1 MATVAASP
9 AAPFAETVR
18 SAAAD
23 AAPLLAT
30 VPAAVGSAEFAPSLA
45 VTLGRLARD
54 GVQEAR
60 LQLHPA
66 EMGPID
72 VRIALDGTQARI
84 DFVADVAATRS
95 AIESGLPELA
105 SALRESGLTLAGG
118 GVFQQPRRHD
128 AQPQQAAPGAPHG
141 TRSAGNERDGG
152 SGTAPMPAATARA
165 ARGVVDLYA

>member
-1 MATVAASP
+1 MAP
-9 AAPFAETVR
+9 G
-18 SAAAD
+18 
-23 AAPLLAT
+23 AAPLAAT
-30 VPAAVGSAEFAPSLA
+30 FADPAGSPAGAAAPLHASVPAAVGSAEFAPSLA
-45 VTLGRLARD
+45 ITLGRLARD

-72 VRIALDGTQARI
+72 VRIALDGTRARI

-128 AQPQQAAPGAPHG
+128 AQPQQAAPGTP
-141 TRSAGNERDGG
+141 AGARNAGSERDSG
-152 SGTAPMPAATARA
+152 SAAPMPAAAARA